1 MALTTSQTS
10 TGDGPAFDVEPSVRP
25 GIPEDAA
32 PAEAVREAGRD
43 SDGSDALWVIAA
55 AVWRR
60 RWWIAAFT
68 VVAAGA
74 AVAFALSLPNYYRSE
89 ARVML
94 PASGGGSSM
103 SSLVESVAPGA
114 SALLGAGGGGDYTR
128 YLAILTSRTV
138 AERAVERFNLVD
150 VYQTGDRPSPVAAA
164 IDKFHQNTAFDVS
177 LEYNFMAI
185 GVRDLSPRRAAAMA
199 NYLVE
204 ELNTENT
211 RLSSESAN
219 ERRVFIETRL
229 GEAEAALDSVRGEIQ
244 AFQERS
250 GITEPGIQGEALMSA
265 ITTASAAVAQADIY
279 YQSLVSA
286 YGDSGDNPD
295 VAAARAALGAARAQ
309 LDRLTSGG
317 SALMPVPLS
326 ELPQVGRQY
335 AQLQQ
340 EQLIQ
345 AQIIEFVRPLY
356 EQATF
361 SERQVTSAVQIID
374 NAVVPVKKSDPKRST
389 IVLGI
394 TLSALVLAI
403 AFVGGRAL
411 LRITAPRAASRM
423 ARAEAAL
430 AKR

>member
-1 MALTTSQTS
+1 MRVS
-10 TGDGPAFDVEPSVRP
+10 GDAVA
-25 GIPEDAA
+25 ED
-32 PAEAVREAGRD
+32 P
-43 SDGSDALWVIAA
+43 DALWVIGA

-60 RWWIAAFT
+60 RWLIVAFT
-68 VVAAGA
+68 VLVAGA
-74 AVAFALSLPNYYRSE
+74 AVAFALWLPNYYRSE

-94 PASGGGSSM
+94 PESGGGSSM

-114 SALLGAGGGGDYTR
+114 SALLGGGSGGDYTR

-138 AERAVERFNLVD
+138 AERAVERFNLVE
-150 VYQTGDRPSPVAAA
+150 VYDTGSKPSPVAAA
-164 IDKFHQNTAFDVS
+164 VDKFQKNTSFDVS

-199 NYLVE
+199 NYLVG

-211 RLSSESAN
+211 RLSSESAS

-229 GEAEAALDSVRGEIQ
+229 GEAEAALDSVRAEIQ

-265 ITTASAAVAQADIY
+265 ITSASGAVAQADIY

-295 VAAARAALGAARAQ
+295 VASARAALAAARAQ

-345 AQIIEFVRPLY
+345 VQIIEFVRPLY

-361 SERQVTSAVQIID
+361 SERQVMSAVQVID
-374 NAVVPVKKSDPKRST
+374 VAVVPVKKSDPKRSS

-394 TLSALVLAI
+394 TLSALVLAV
-403 AFVGGRAL
+403 AFVAGRAL
-411 LRITAPRAASRM
+411 LRLAAPRAAGRM

-430 AKR
+430 GARRTG

>member
-1 MALTTSQTS
+1 MA
-10 TGDGPAFDVEPSVRP
+10 
-25 GIPEDAA
+25 
-32 PAEAVREAGRD
+32 
-43 SDGSDALWVIAA
+43 
-55 AVWRR
+55 
-60 RWWIAAFT
+60 
-68 VVAAGA
+68 
-74 AVAFALSLPNYYRSE
+74 
-89 ARVML
+89 
-94 PASGGGSSM
+94 
-103 SSLVESVAPGA
+103 SLVESVAPGA
-114 SALLGAGGGGDYTR
+114 SGLLGGGSGDYTR

-138 AERAVERFNLVD
+138 TERVVERFNLAD
-150 VYQTGDRPSPVAAA
+150 VYETGDQPSPVAAA
-164 IDKFHQNTAFDVS
+164 ADKFRRNVGFDVS
-177 LEYNFMAI
+177 LEYNYMAI
-185 GVRDLSPRRAAAMA
+185 SVRDLSPRRAAAMA
-199 NYLVE
+199 NYLVD

-211 RLSSESAN
+211 RLSSESAS

-265 ITTASAAVAQADIY
+265 ITSASAAVAQADIY
-279 YQSLVSA
+279 YQSVVSL
-286 YGDSGDNPD
+286 YGDGDNAE
-295 VAAARAALGAARAQ
+295 VTSARAALEAARGQ

-361 SERQVTSAVQIID
+361 GERQVTSAVQVID
-374 NAVVPVKKSDPKRST
+374 TAAVPVKKSDPKRST

-394 TLSALVLAI
+394 TLSALVLAV
-403 AFVGGRAL
+403 AVVAGLAL
-411 LRITAPRAASRM
+411 LRLAAPRAAARM

-430 AKR
+430 AAR